1 MQIENEYLKAI
12 SDEQIAEVVAKKI
25 LKERKTTYKQRFWSY
40 FTIGILVCTMLTAV
54 IICGL
59 CTETEHIKW
68 KDYLVL
74 IAGDI
79 IFFLY
84 FLFRSRKVARKG
96 SIYADAMYDWVNKY
110 DDGEDEAHLV
120 KMGKGRKAY
129 GYRTPSTPE
138 EKADAKRGFIR
149 ICLTY
154 LPIYILGLGAF
165 TTIAR
170 YDSTQDLLLQ
180 IVYGWGVAFV
190 YFLIVMCMIIL
201 GTLSTI
207 RMYKSPKYDKYYEY
221 YLEHGGDSEDE

>member
-1 MQIENEYLKAI
+1 MQIENDYLKAT
-12 SDEQIAEVVAKKI
+12 SDEQIAEIVAKKI
-25 LKERKTTYKQRFWSY
+25 LKERKQTYKQRFWSY
-40 FTIGILVCTMLTAV
+40 FIIGILVCTMLTAV
-54 IICGL
+54 IIYGL
-59 CTETEHIKW
+59 FVETENLKGNNALI
-68 KDYLVL
+68 LVV
-74 IAGDI
+74 GDI

-96 SIYADAMYDWVNKY
+96 SIYADKMYDWVNKY

-138 EKADAKRGFIR
+138 EKANAKKELIR

-154 LPIYILGLGAF
+154 FPIYILGLGAF
-165 TTIAR
+165 TTIAK

-190 YFLIVMCMIIL
+190 YFLVVLCAIVM
-201 GTLSTI
+201 GVWGTI